1 MLATLN
7 QKARVVHQWDAQTE
21 LLLDNELELSQDME
35 SATEF
40 QHNASIAIAR
50 LEALINNYK
59 RQGQAVSNNQGSSS
73 GVLSSKLK
81 LPKLQLPTFTGSYTE
96 WTSFFDLFKA
106 AVDSNTQLTNCEKLN
121 YLKACV
127 KGDAAKLISSFSITD
142 YNYGIAMTM
151 LRDRYENERSIVNA
165 HLKALWSQQ
174 VLKS

>member
-1 MLATLN
+1 M
-7 QKARVVHQWDAQTE
+7 HQWDAQIE
-21 LLLDNELELSQDME
+21 LLLDDEVELSQDME

-40 QHNASIAIAR
+40 QHNASIASAR

-106 AVDSNTQLTNCEKLN
+106 AKDSNTQLTNCEKLN

-127 KGDAAKLISSFSITD
+127 KVDAAKLISLFSITD
-142 YNYGIAMTM
+142 YNM
-151 LRDRYENERSIVNA
+151 E
-165 HLKALWSQQ
+165 SQ
-174 VLKS
+174 